1 VEFKYDG
8 ERMQLHRLKDGTI
21 KIFSRSQEDT
31 TQRWPELANSSFWTS
46 NIFTTALAQ
55 KEVRPSLILFRKT
68 FFVFSFLS
76 IRHESVLFAQTVFFF
91 FKFLTI
97 PWLNL

>member
-31 TQRWPELANSSFWTS
+31 TQRWPELAAAAFWTS
-46 NIFTTALAQ
+46 NVFTTALAQ
-55 KEVRPSLILFRKT
+55 KQVRTLVRRASSTPSEVSRQFQTPISFES
-68 FFVFSFLS
+68 FF
-76 IRHESVLFAQTVFFF
+76 
-91 FKFLTI
+91 
-97 PWLNL
+97 P